1 MDAIVKPDK
10 RASRVVILGIT
21 VLAFLAASGE
31 ALANLR
37 APRTEA
43 QMPSS
48 AAGPPKGD
56 LQTRVLHED
65 LTFRCQQKTCRVTAT
80 YLVEADRVAHVALD
94 FILPVD
100 ARVTARV
107 DQARVP
113 VSLTR
118 AEVAGGAIA
127 ERLRLRDHYM
137 VHDPYPM
144 PPSYQATAS
153 VELRAGPNR
162 ITFEYEQPLG
172 AYEHDYGYFHK
183 GRMVLQCFY
192 VLWPLR
198 EWARAKDFAI
208 GLRFEVDRP
217 PPSWWKRTFGHPLNV
232 SCRDVHGQRAQV
244 DGQLTY
250 TAKLGDPLPDYL
262 DCQIGDDDLAHD

>member
-1 MDAIVKPDK
+1 M
-10 RASRVVILGIT
+10 SRT
-21 VLAFLAASGE
+21 VTAGLTIAGFLATMGE
-31 ALANLR
+31 ARANLR

-48 AAGPPKGD
+48 AVGPPKSD

-65 LTFRCQQKTCRVTAT
+65 LTFRCQHKTCRVTAT
-80 YLVEADRVAHVALD
+80 YLVEADRFAAVALD

-100 ARVTARV
+100 ARVSARV

-118 AEVAGGAIA
+118 ADVAGVAIA

-153 VELRAGPNR
+153 VELRAGPNQ

-172 AYEHDYGYFHK
+172 AYERDYGYFHN

-198 EWARAKDFAI
+198 EWARARDFAI
-208 GLRFEVDRP
+208 DLRFEVDRP

-232 SCRDVHGQRAQV
+232 SCDRLRGQRAQV
-244 DGQLTY
+244 GGQLIY
-250 TAKLGDPLPDYL
+250 TAKIGDPFPDYL
-262 DCQIGDDDLAHD
+262 DCEIGDDDLAHD